1 MFTPQILKFE
11 TKLTVLD
18 QKLTGLHEVMHAM
31 AKKLD
36 QLTRVFRNNAEWQK
50 KSWKQFEACSKGF
63 QQVREAC
70 ECLRNE
76 LSEAAGTMCDRSWEE
91 ACGAGISGGC

>member
-1 MFTPQILKFE
+1 MKGILGNV
-11 TKLTVLD
+11 VLSL
-18 QKLTGLHEVMHAM
+18 KEISGVIRH
-31 AKKLD
+31 
-36 QLTRVFRNNAEWQK
+36 NAEWQK

-76 LSEAAGTMCDRSWEE
+76 LSEAAGTMVDRSWEE

>member
-11 TKLTVLD
+11 
-18 QKLTGLHEVMHAM
+18 
-31 AKKLD
+31 KKLAAMEG
-36 QLTRVFRNNAEWQK
+36 QIAELKGILGNVVLSLKEITGAIRHSADYQK
-50 KSWKQFEACSKGF
+50 KSWDMFGACSKGF

-70 ECLRNE
+70 ECLREE
-76 LSEAAGTMCDRSWEE
+76 LSSAAGTMIDRSWEE

>member
-1 MFTPQILKFE
+1 MFTPQIVKFE
-11 TKLTVLD
+11 
-18 QKLTGLHEVMHAM
+18 
-31 AKKLD
+31 KKLGD
-36 QLTRVFRNNAEWQK
+36 LETQLSEMKAMLAAVVGKLDALSGVFRHNAEWQK
-50 KSWKQFEACSKGF
+50 KSWRQFEACSKGF

-76 LSEAAGTMCDRSWEE
+76 LSEAAGTMVDRSWEE

>member
-1 MFTPQILKFE
+1 MFTPQIVKFE
-11 TKLTVLD
+11 KKLAD
-18 QKLTGLHEVMHAM
+18 MEGQLHELKGILGNVVISLKEIAGVI
-31 AKKLD
+31 
-36 QLTRVFRNNAEWQK
+36 RYNADWQK

-76 LSEAAGTMCDRSWEE
+76 LSEAAGTMADRSWDE